1 MRELFFETGRQGTAL
16 HTLFSERCGAHS
28 FGACEQYLLRDGK
41 PWLPVMVEFHF
52 TRYDCAEWELEL
64 RKIKAG
70 GADIVATYL
79 FWIFHE
85 PVQGEFDF
93 SGSRDIGRFLALC
106 RKVGLYAF
114 VRLGPWCHGECRNG
128 GFPDWLQ
135 QSGVP
140 LRGCD
145 ERYLALVKR
154 LFAAY
159 AEQLRPWLFASGGPV
174 IGLQLENEMVG
185 NAEYLRRLKALAL
198 ACGMHTPLYT
208 VTGWGTNVQ
217 LPWGEA
223 LPVYGAYPAA
233 PWTEHCGPLGPNE
246 NYLFSPR
253 RNDADIGSDQLRPGA
268 GPDTAAAHAVP
279 FLTCEIGPGN
289 QCTHHRRPVITA
301 LDAEALSLT
310 KLGSGNNLPGYYMY
324 HGGFNP
330 PGGLY
335 QESRATGYPNDVPVS
350 SYDFQAPLGEYGQ
363 PRDSFFPSETPA
375 PVRPF
380 LRRTTRRDAGVLP
393 GQPFRA
399 GGCKA
404 SGAAQRRTLRLSV
417 FQHLS
422 ARRAIVPH

>member
-28 FGACEQYLLRDGK
+28 FGACEHYLLRAGK
-41 PWLPVMVEFHF
+41 PWLPVMAEFHF

-159 AEQLRPWLFASGGPV
+159 AEQLIRILHR
-174 IGLQLENEMVG
+174 IL
-185 NAEYLRRLKALAL
+185 
-198 ACGMHTPLYT
+198 
-208 VTGWGTNVQ
+208 
-217 LPWGEA
+217 
-223 LPVYGAYPAA
+223 
-233 PWTEHCGPLGPNE
+233 
-246 NYLFSPR
+246 
-253 RNDADIGSDQLRPGA
+253 DGSK
-268 GPDTAAAHAVP
+268 
-279 FLTCEIGPGN
+279 I
-289 QCTHHRRPVITA
+289 
-301 LDAEALSLT
+301 
-310 KLGSGNNLPGYYMY
+310 Y
-324 HGGFNP
+324 
-330 PGGLY
+330 
-335 QESRATGYPNDVPVS
+335 
-350 SYDFQAPLGEYGQ
+350 
-363 PRDSFFPSETPA
+363 SF
-375 PVRPF
+375 
-380 LRRTTRRDAGVLP
+380 
-393 GQPFRA
+393 
-399 GGCKA
+399 
-404 SGAAQRRTLRLSV
+404 V
-417 FQHLS
+417 FC
-422 ARRAIVPH
+422 I